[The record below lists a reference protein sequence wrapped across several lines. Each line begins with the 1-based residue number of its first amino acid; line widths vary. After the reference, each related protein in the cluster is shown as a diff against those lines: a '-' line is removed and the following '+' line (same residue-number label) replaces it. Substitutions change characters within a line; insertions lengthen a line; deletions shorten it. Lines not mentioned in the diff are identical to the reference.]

1 MRRPLMVGVCIVI
14 LSLTIANSQALQS
27 SFTIK
32 ETNQATTSVCT
43 ADDIV
48 MAERA
53 SGFQISPDNRFAIW
67 VKSVPDKS

>member
-1 MRRPLMVGVCIVI
+1 MVGVCIVI
-14 LSLTIANSQALQS
+14 LSLTIANAQALR
-27 SFTIK
+27 SFFITK
-32 ETNQATTSVCT
+32 ETNQATTSVWT

-48 MAERA
+48 MAEQA